1 MTKFQLANGKPID
14 ELMVEEAMD
23 DANRGN
29 LYFLNTETG
38 EVRFLSE
45 LDAFTE
51 EREQELEEID
61 GSDIYVPIERIDSS
75 EAYRW
80 MEDFVAQIVA
90 QSSAQAAEKL
100 SIALMGRGAFRRFK
114 DVLHMVGD
122 AWVQEW
128 YQWRDRRLKEA
139 MYEWFESLSGVV
151 TKVEEK

>member
-1 MTKFQLANGKPID
+1 MMFQLVNGKPID
-14 ELMVEEAMD
+14 EFMVEAAMD

-38 EVRFLSE
+38 EVLFLSE

-51 EREQELEEID
+51 ERDQELEEID
-61 GSDIYVPIERIDSS
+61 GSDIYIPIERIDSS

-90 QSSAQAAEKL
+90 PRSIRVAEKL

-122 AWVQEW
+122 DWAQAW
-128 YQWRDRRLKEA
+128 YDWRDRRLKEA
-139 MYEWFESLSGVV
+139 MYEWLESLSGIV
-151 TKVEEK
+151 TKVEKR

>member
-14 ELMVEEAMD
+14 ELMVEDAMD
-23 DANRGN
+23 DANRAN

-38 EVRFLSE
+38 EVLFFSE
-45 LDAFTE
+45 FDAFTD

-61 GSDIYVPIERIDSS
+61 GSDIYIPIERIDSS

-80 MEDFVAQIVA
+80 MEDFVDQVVA
-90 QSSAQAAEKL
+90 PKNQRAAEKL

-114 DVLHMVGD
+114 DVLYMVGD
-122 AWVQEW
+122 DWVQAW

-139 MYEWFESLSGVV
+139 MYEWFENLAGIVI
-151 TKVEEK
+151 KVHDH